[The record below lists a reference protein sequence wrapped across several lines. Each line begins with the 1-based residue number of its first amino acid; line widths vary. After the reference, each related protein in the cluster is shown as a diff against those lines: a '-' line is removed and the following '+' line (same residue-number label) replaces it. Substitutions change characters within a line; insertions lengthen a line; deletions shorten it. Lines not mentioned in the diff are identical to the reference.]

1 LVFELTPK
9 AGGAWTEKVLH
20 AFNGSDGE
28 DPNSLIF
35 GSSGNL
41 YGPAS
46 LGGTPGSGIVFEL
59 TP

>member
-1 LVFELTPK
+1 
-9 AGGAWTEKVLH
+9 VLH
-20 AFNGSDGE
+20 AFNGSDGQ

-46 LGGTPGSGIVFEL
+46 LGGTYGGGIVFEL
-59 TP
+59 KP